1 VSYENLV
8 KRFKKPSSTG
18 SRLKDDVLTNDE
30 FTSGIGSLFD
40 QTRSISEPLRSDDGI
55 SGERFA
61 IIFKSLDLDGPHQIQ
76 DPGVMDVISSNPN
89 IGSVFVKLHFGIAA
103 GTTGITMGTDTT
115 DTTRMSRFYE
125 LYNDVSQSPVTDRN
139 GHTAKVEMLGVN
151 HGLIVS
157 FTEDAG
163 NLEVTPR
170 TGNEKPTKPQQQE
183 ENNQSLSPEPPTTSL
198 DYYLERVEHKSYQ
211 IVKTAVK
218 SDVNGNPLCEIH
230 LNGVALKENRRGQKQ
245 TLLATEESFRKLIE
259 MEKIWDKLRII
270 YGHHNGNMNAYFPGL
285 VESVINAYRDRKTN
299 APKDQGGRDGKP
311 SSKHLQGIAFDVARG
326 PGGLNWVRLFVEAG
340 FESGF
345 TSFGIGPTVCHADH
359 RAQFASW
366 SYEKAGPADKYAPL
380 EFVITPRSGIKRVFG
395 VVRNGQTVTNKDE
408 IAKFLPEWEQAFK

>member
-18 SRLKDDVLTNDE
+18 NRLKDDVLTNDE

-125 LYNDVSQSPVTDRN
+125 LYNDVSQSPETDRN

-218 SDVNGNPLCEIH
+218 SDAGKNALCEIH
-230 LNGVALKENRRGQKQ
+230 LNGVALREKRAGERL

-259 MEKIWDKLRII
+259 MEKIWDKLRIV

-285 VESVINAYRDRKTN
+285 IESISNSYRSNEVNKAREGN
-299 APKDQGGRDGKP
+299 ENSQHR
-311 SSKHLQGIAFDVARG
+311 HGIAFDIARG
-326 PGGLNWVRLFVEAG
+326 PGDQNWVRLFIEAAYAA
-340 FESGF
+340 GF
-345 TSFGIGPTVCHADH
+345 TSFGIGRGFCHVDSRSIA
-359 RAQFASW
+359 ASW
-366 SYEKAGPADKYAPL
+366 SYGGSVDSYAPP
-380 EFVITPRSGIKRVFG
+380 EFVKTINGKKRVFG
-395 VVRNGQTVTNKDE
+395 VMSSGLTTTNKE
-408 IAKFLPEWEQAFK
+408 QIASFLPHWEQAFK

>member
-1 VSYENLV
+1 MSYENLV

-18 SRLKDDVLTNDE
+18 SRLKDGVSTNDE

-89 IGSVFVKLHFGIAA
+89 IGSVFIKLHFGIAA

-125 LYNDVSQSPVTDRN
+125 LYNDVSQSPATDRN

-157 FTEDAG
+157 FTEDAKKS
-163 NLEVTPR
+163 LEVTPR
-170 TGNEKPTKPQQQE
+170 TGNGKPTNPTPQPQP
-183 ENNQSLSPEPPTTSL
+183 NLPPEPPTASL
-198 DYYLERVEHKSYQ
+198 DYYLDRVEHKSYE

-218 SDVNGNPLCEIH
+218 SDVGKNPLCEIR
-230 LNGVALKENRRGQKQ
+230 LNGVALRERRAGQRL

-259 MEKIWDKLRII
+259 MEKIWDKLKIV
-270 YGHHNGNMNAYFPGL
+270 YGHQNGNMNAYFPGL
-285 VESVINAYRDRKTN
+285 IEMVSNAYRDKKTN
-299 APKDQGGRDGKP
+299 GPKKLGGRGGKEK
-311 SSKHLQGIAFDVARG
+311 SKHLEGIAFDITRG
-326 PGGLNWVRLFVEAG
+326 PGGENWVRLFVEAG
-340 FESGF
+340 FKSGF
-345 TSFGIGPTVCHADH
+345 TSFGIGRFFCHADH
-359 RAQFASW
+359 RAQSASW
-366 SYEKAGPADKYAPL
+366 SYSESGPVDEYAPK
-380 EFVITPRSGIKRVFG
+380 EFIKTIYGKRRVFG
-395 VVRNGQTVTNKDE
+395 VVKNGQTVTNKEE
-408 IAKFLPEWEQAFK
+408 IAKFLPYWEEAFK

>member
-1 VSYENLV
+1 MSYENLV

-18 SRLKDDVLTNDE
+18 NRLKDDVLTNDE

-125 LYNDVSQSPVTDRN
+125 LYNDVSQSPETDRN

-218 SDVNGNPLCEIH
+218 SDAGKNALCEIH
-230 LNGVALKENRRGQKQ
+230 LNGVALREKRAGERL

-259 MEKIWDKLRII
+259 MEKIWDKLRIV

-285 VESVINAYRDRKTN
+285 IESISNSYRSNEVNKAREGN
-299 APKDQGGRDGKP
+299 ENSQHR
-311 SSKHLQGIAFDVARG
+311 HGIAFDIARG
-326 PGGLNWVRLFVEAG
+326 PGDQNWVRLFIEAAYAA
-340 FESGF
+340 GF
-345 TSFGIGPTVCHADH
+345 TSFGIGRGFCHVDSRSIA
-359 RAQFASW
+359 ASW
-366 SYEKAGPADKYAPL
+366 SYGGSVDSYAPP
-380 EFVITPRSGIKRVFG
+380 EFVKTINGKKRVFG
-395 VVRNGQTVTNKDE
+395 VMSSGLTTTNKE
-408 IAKFLPEWEQAFK
+408 QIASFLPHWEQAFPGVNT